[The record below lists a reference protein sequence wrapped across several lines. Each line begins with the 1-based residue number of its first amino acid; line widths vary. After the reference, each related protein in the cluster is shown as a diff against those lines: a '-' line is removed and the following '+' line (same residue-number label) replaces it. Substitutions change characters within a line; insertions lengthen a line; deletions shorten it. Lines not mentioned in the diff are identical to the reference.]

1 MIKTENEVI
10 PKKKNENVIKK
21 DIAMLF
27 NDIFDVSGSKGYQ
40 KFLFF
45 LVMIDLVGFL
55 IIALNN
61 LVGLNLKVYSEFA
74 WTLLFSFGL
83 ILISDVKKIL
93 SIGRKGI
100 KTDNFSSLVTFIIGV
115 LALVVAILSLPQFNI
130 VSPTMSSIKGIVAL
144 IAVSYVIIEIFFVK
158 KKKNQP

>member
-1 MIKTENEVI
+1 MIKIENEVI

-74 WTLLFSFGL
+74 WTLLFSLGL

-130 VSPTMSSIKGIVAL
+130 ISPTMSSIKGIVAL

-158 KKKNQP
+158 KKKNQL